1 MKFDDVTGFHK
12 RFLSELSRRALAFCL
27 QSQAERTTFIPIR
40 SLNNMSTTID
50 LTSPSP
56 QKKTKK
62 RDLLDYYSLGKRKN
76 TNNDN
81 DNNENAGNGKK
92 KKNLPKSGDI
102 LSVKAYLNVPFS
114 EKDEVCLHICNA
126 FYVHLLI
133 LNFTFSFFFY

>member
-1 MKFDDVTGFHK
+1 
-12 RFLSELSRRALAFCL
+12 
-27 QSQAERTTFIPIR
+27 
-40 SLNNMSTTID
+40 MSATID

-81 DNNENAGNGKK
+81 NDNAGNGKK

-126 FYVHLLI
+126 FSTYLLI
-133 LNFTFSFFFY
+133 FAHPQFRFLFLLTDFLTGERAWGVLGCKAEAVVRSSKQRSASICTLESGA

>member
-1 MKFDDVTGFHK
+1 
-12 RFLSELSRRALAFCL
+12 
-27 QSQAERTTFIPIR
+27 
-40 SLNNMSTTID
+40 MSATID

-81 DNNENAGNGKK
+81 NDNAGKGKK
-92 KKNLPKSGDI
+92 KNNLPKSADI

-114 EKDEVCLHICNA
+114 EKDEVCLHLHHILLNKLIFLLFLHTDFLTGERARGILGCKAEAVVRSSKQRSASICTLESSA
-126 FYVHLLI
+126 G
-133 LNFTFSFFFY
+133 